1 MTLYGSQ
8 VPSSDYRDY
17 LSPNKLK
24 DHYSYSPKDKLVHS
38 TNLSSK
44 DKVSVNLF
52 NGDKEIKNSHIFIS
66 QEDKEDNDEFDS
78 LDIDLMS
85 LPEDEWTQWNEPYD
99 PSLVPDE
106 FYDLPPTPPL
116 LPPPLVQF
124 QRQTKRNMNYT
135 PVNNHLNKL
144 TGSLHHINTTS
155 ELSSNKKR
163 SLPVMNKSD
172 NSLLAPISS
181 RGLIGPPKRQCLR
194 ETGLPLSN
202 TSNDSTYQGNTT
214 LTDVH
219 VTARKVAPLQ
229 NKMLPGT
236 SFTPDRI
243 NKSTMNES
251 IKNGTAKGKYPLVS
265 SCVPKLSTALSTFN
279 QGICSSVTNT
289 TPTTFNTFSESGYLN
304 TLKNSQ
310 FQTGNAS
317 CSFFSST
324 AKRYV
329 KY

>member
-1 MTLYGSQ
+1 MSLYGSQ

-24 DHYSYSPKDKLVHS
+24 DRYSYSPRDKLVHS

-52 NGDKEIKNSHIFIS
+52 NGDKEIKNSHIFGS

-116 LPPPLVQF
+116 LPPPL

-135 PVNNHLNKL
+135 PVNDHLNRPS
-144 TGSLHHINTTS
+144 GSLHHINTTS
-155 ELSSNKKR
+155 ELPLNKKR
-163 SLPVMNKSD
+163 PLPVMNKSD
-172 NSLLAPISS
+172 NSLSVPISS
-181 RGLIGPPKRQCLR
+181 RRVIGPPKRQCLR
-194 ETGLPLSN
+194 EIGLPLSN
-202 TSNDSTYQGNTT
+202 TSNDSTYQGNST

-243 NKSTMNES
+243 NTSTMNES

-279 QGICSSVTNT
+279 QGICPSVTNT
-289 TPTTFNTFSESGYLN
+289 TPTTFNTFSESDNRYLN